1 MFRVVISTL
10 IILISAASSNAAT
23 ILVSYPKGD
32 EVALVTVEGEI
43 VPNDEKE
50 FQQKVSTVP
59 KAVVAFQSSG
69 GNVVAA
75 LRIGKLI
82 RLRNFTTV
90 VPDDMRCASA
100 CALAWLGGTNR
111 LMGATARIGFHAAY
125 DEDTGQETGAGNA
138 LVGAYLSQIGL
149 PDVAVYYIT
158 KAAPTS
164 MTWLNLVDAQKVGI
178 DVSVLD
184 AELTARGE
192 PSTPGQS
199 SAALQLHQR
208 AREFIRAWYQTISG
222 PDEDITPILNR
233 IYSDTVRYFGKEMSR
248 QDVITEQQR
257 FLARWPVRHYIPKD
271 GTVMIN
277 CDANA
282 LVCSATGVIQF
293 DARST
298 ARNRRSSGEAMFEYL
313 LRFSSVYEKTP
324 TIVSEDGKLLSRN
337 FQALP
342 DEPAD
347 PISRLFGRR

>member
-1 MFRVVISTL
+1 MFRVLISTL
-10 IILISAASSNAAT
+10 VVLISAASSNAAT

-164 MTWLNLVDAQKVGI
+164 MTWLNPADAQKVGI

-184 AELTARGE
+184 AEPTARGE
-192 PSTPGQS
+192 PSTPEQS

-208 AREFIRAWYQTISG
+208 AREFIQAWYQTISG

-257 FLARWPVRHYIPKD
+257 FLARWPVRQYIPKD

-277 CDANA
+277 CDASA

-337 FQALP
+337 LQAVP

-347 PISRLFGRR
+347 PITRLFGRR